1 MNRRRF
7 LQQTALASGTLL
19 IPEFLNALG
28 TMPVAKDGRKLIIV
42 QLSGGNDGLNTIVPA
57 KNSLYNDLRG
67 KLALPKDQL
76 IRLDESMA
84 MNSAMQSL
92 KPLYDQGFFGILNT
106 VGYPN
111 PDRSHFRSMDIWHTA
126 SDAHEY
132 LQTGWLGRFLDSAC
146 AGCELPYQAIETDS
160 AISLA
165 LKGAQRKGL
174 AVQDVKRF
182 YELTNEPFFNEL
194 VKNGQVTTDN
204 RGYLYKTLADTQSSA
219 GFLFEKNKTI
229 TNTAEYPDTAFGKQL
244 KNVATFIRS
253 GLPTRIYY
261 TSLGG
266 FDTHVNQIPQHARLL
281 KIYSDAVAALMND
294 LQKAGMADDVLVM
307 TFSEFGRRVAPNASQ
322 GTDHGAANT
331 LFLMGKGLKQK
342 GMLNAAPDLAA
353 LEDGDLKH
361 TIDFREVYATVLQ
374 NWMQVDA
381 AAILGK
387 KYALKTWF

>member
-1 MNRRRF
+1 
-7 LQQTALASGTLL
+7 
-19 IPEFLNALG
+19 EFLNALG
-28 TMPVAKDGRKLIIV
+28 TLPVSKDGRKLIIV

-57 KNSLYNDLRG
+57 KNSLYTDLRG

-76 IRLDESMA
+76 IRLNDSMA

-92 KPLYDQGFFGILNT
+92 KPFYDQGLLGVLNA

-126 SDAHEY
+126 SDSNEY
-132 LQTGWLGRFLDSAC
+132 AQTGWLGRFLDSAC
-146 AGCELPYQAIETDS
+146 AGCDLPYQAIETDS

-165 LKGAQRKGL
+165 LKGAKRNGL

-182 YELTNEPFFNEL
+182 YELTNEPFFNAL
-194 VKNGQVTTDN
+194 VKNGKPTDDT
-204 RGYLYKTLADTQSSA
+204 RGYLYKTLAETQSSA

-229 TNTAEYPDTAFGKQL
+229 TSTSEYPDTAFGKQL

-281 KIYSDAVAALMND
+281 KTYSEAVAALMND
-294 LQKAGMADDVLVM
+294 LQKAGMADDVLVL

-331 LFLMGKGLKQK
+331 LFLLGKGLKEK
-342 GMLNAAPDLAA
+342 GILNAAPDLAA
-353 LEDGDLKH
+353 LEDGDIKH

-374 NWMQVDA
+374 NWMEVDA

-387 KYALKTWF
+387 KYALKTWL